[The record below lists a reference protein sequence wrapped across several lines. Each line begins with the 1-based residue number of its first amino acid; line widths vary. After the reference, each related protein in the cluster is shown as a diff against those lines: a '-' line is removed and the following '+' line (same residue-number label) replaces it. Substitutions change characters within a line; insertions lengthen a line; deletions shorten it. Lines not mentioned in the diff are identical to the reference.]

1 MVAESYSSLGY
12 YKQAELVYKKLVQD
26 YPDNP
31 WGYIGLG
38 DMYFLDHEKDYVK
51 AKEFYE
57 KSLAIARDKSD
68 IKALKERLED
78 LENEIKE

>member
-1 MVAESYSSLGY
+1 MQNHT
-12 YKQAELVYKKLVQD
+12 QAYVIINKLNWYIKKLVQD

-31 WGYIGLG
+31 WRYIGLG
-38 DMYFLDHEKDYVK
+38 NMYFLDHEKDYVK

-57 KSLAIARDKSD
+57 KSSAIARDKSG
-68 IKALKERLED
+68 ITALKERLED